1 VNPEGFKIPER
12 TETAMAEH
20 HIERREDGLYL
31 NGHLLTF
38 IGQNPRT
45 VSHDLDG
52 AILEH
57 CKAKHGDLN
66 EGDKVLLDGQ
76 VISIIEWPEP
86 LRVGWRDHY
95 RNDPNSLDLGP
106 EPTGDEDK
114 EGEDESGN

>member
-1 VNPEGFKIPER
+1 
-12 TETAMAEH
+12 MAEH

-38 IGQNPRT
+38 IGQNPRA
-45 VSHDLDG
+45 VSHELDG
-52 AILEH
+52 AILEYY
-57 CKAKHGDLN
+57 KAKHGDLDD
-66 EGDKVLLDGQ
+66 GDRILLDLQ

-106 EPTGDEDK
+106 ETTGDDE
-114 EGEDESGN
+114 EDEDDDT